1 MTAFAFSEKHLSQ
14 IPALQLLINLGYEYV
29 PPERALRLR
38 GGRLSNVVLD
48 EVLREQLKRINHI
61 TYKGGEYLFS
71 EENVQTAIQKLK
83 SVRYDGLQRT
93 NENVYDLLTLGTTL
107 EQTIEGDSK
116 SFNLRYI
123 DWEHAENN
131 VFHVTAEFAVERT
144 RSDETARPD
153 VVLFVNGIPLAV
165 IECKAPAE
173 ELEQAVSQQIRNQS
187 VTYIPQLFTFAQL
200 LVATNKNEARYGTVG
215 TTPPFWAQWRELRDE
230 PAAVAAAVNRPLEE
244 AAKAALFSGEFAAA
258 RAHFEAVEE
267 ADGREVTPQDET
279 IYSVCRPERLL
290 DLAYRFTLF
299 ENGEKR
305 VARYQQYFVVKST
318 LERVKA
324 LDENGARAG
333 GMVWHTQGSGK
344 SLTMVMLAR
353 SLALDPDISSPR
365 IVLVCDRDD
374 LDKQLKNTFAAC
386 GLAPQRATSGRNL
399 LKLVADDEETIVTT
413 IINKFESALEAKTYV
428 NDSPDVFM
436 LVDESH
442 RTNFGLLSARM
453 RQMFPRACYL
463 GFTGTPLM
471 KKERNNFLRFGGMIE
486 PSYSMKQ
493 AVDDKQV
500 VPLLYEG
507 RHVVMEQDQGAIDL
521 WFDRYTHGL
530 TDEQQADLKKK
541 YARAETISKADRV
554 VFMRAFDISEHFRT
568 NWQGTGFK
576 AQLAAPDKP
585 TALKYKECFDRIGDV
600 TSEVLISAPDMRE
613 GWGDVDDEPDDEVV
627 KFWQRMMAKYGDE
640 ASYNERIISRF
651 KNDPDT
657 PEILIVVAKLL
668 TGFDAPRNTVLYLCR
683 GLREHTLLQ
692 AVARVNRLHEGKE
705 FGYVVDYEG
714 TLGELDQALGMYDA
728 LDGFEDADLVET
740 IRAVQAEV
748 AKLPQRHADLL
759 AVFKTVEHT
768 HDEEAYE
775 RLLADQAVRDEFY
788 ERLSAYARSLG
799 VALSTEA
806 FVRDTSVEK
815 IRAYKAD
822 LRRFENLR
830 RSVRRRYAETVD
842 YGEYE
847 PKIKKLLDT
856 HISADE
862 VIQLNEPVNIF
873 DEAEFE
879 ELKAER
885 GVDAAGSKAARADAI
900 AHATKRVIDE
910 RMDED
915 PALYASFSQ
924 MIQEAIDAFLARRL
938 SDTEYLEAVADIRE
952 RVVAGRHDGAPPR
965 LQDDDA
971 ALAYF
976 GVIRP
981 VLQDAG
987 LDDDHGE
994 QVAIDAAM
1002 AVPDILRRHDKV
1014 HFWDDADAQ
1023 NRALNDL
1030 DDYFFDVVRD
1040 DAGAQLTT
1048 EAIDDLISR
1057 IMWVA
1062 RSRSGG

>member
-1 MTAFAFSEKHLSQ
+1 MTGVAFSEEYLSQ
-14 IPALQLLINLGYEYV
+14 IPALLLLINLGYEYV
-29 PPERALRLR
+29 PPNQALRLR
-38 GGRLSNVVLD
+38 GGRLSSVILD
-48 EVLREQLKRINHI
+48 EVLREQLKRINRI

-71 EENVQTAIQKLK
+71 EENVQTAIQELK

-116 SFNLRYI
+116 SFNLRYV
-123 DWEHAENN
+123 DWEHPENN
-131 VFHVTAEFAVERT
+131 IFHVTAEYAVERH
-144 RSDETARPD
+144 RSDETVRPD

-173 ELEQAVSQQIRNQS
+173 DLEQAISQQIRNQS
-187 VTYIPQLFTFAQL
+187 VEYIPQLFTFVQL
-200 LVATNKNEARYGTVG
+200 LVATNKNEAKYGTVG

-230 PAAVAAAVNRPLEE
+230 PEAVAAAVISPLDA
-244 AAKAALFSGEFAAA
+244 AAKAALFSGEFADACS
-258 RAHFEAVEE
+258 HFEAVEE
-267 ADGREVTPQDET
+267 AGGREVTPQDET
-279 IYSVCRPERLL
+279 IFSVCRPERLL

-324 LDENGARAG
+324 LDENCARAG

-353 SLALDPDISSPR
+353 SLALDPDIPSPR

-374 LDKQLKNTFAAC
+374 LDRQLKNTFAAC
-386 GLAPQRATSGRNL
+386 GLAPRRASSGRNL
-399 LKLVADDEETIVTT
+399 LKLVSGDAAIVTT
-413 IINKFESALEAKTYV
+413 LIHKFESALEAKTYV
-428 NDSPDVFM
+428 NDSSNVFI

-442 RTNFGLLSARM
+442 RTNFGSHSARM

-507 RHVVMEQDQGAIDL
+507 RHVVMDQDQTAIDL
-521 WFDRYTHGL
+521 WFDRYTRGL
-530 TDEQQADLKKK
+530 SVEQQADLKKK
-541 YARAETISKADRV
+541 YARAETLSKAGRV
-554 VFMRAFDISEHFRT
+554 VFMRAFDISEHFHA

-576 AQLAAPDKP
+576 AQLVAPNKR
-585 TALKYKECFDRIGDV
+585 TAITFKQCLDDIGDI
-600 TSEVLISAPDMRE
+600 TSEVLISGPDTRE
-613 GWGDVDDEPDDEVV
+613 GWSDVDDEPDSEVLR
-627 KFWQRMMAKYGDE
+627 FWQRMMAKYGDE
-640 ASYNERIISRF
+640 AAYNERIISRF
-651 KNDPDT
+651 KNDPST
-657 PEILIVVAKLL
+657 PEILIVVDKLL

-692 AVARVNRLHEGKE
+692 AVARVNRLCEGKE

-714 TLGELDQALGMYDA
+714 TLGDLDQALSMYDA

-759 AVFKTVEHT
+759 AVFKRVEHT

-775 RLLADQAVRDEFY
+775 RLLADQAIRDEFY

-806 FVRDTSVEK
+806 FVRDTSLEK

-885 GVDAAGSKAARADAI
+885 GVDGAGSQAARADAI
-900 AHATKRVIDE
+900 AHATKRVIDD

-915 PALYASFSQ
+915 PALFASFSE
-924 MIQEAIDAFLARRL
+924 MIQEAIDAFLARRM
-938 SDTEYLEAVADIRE
+938 SDAEYLDTVAEIRE
-952 RVVAGRHDGAPPR
+952 QVVAGRHDGAPIR
-965 LQDDDA
+965 LRGDDA
-971 ALAYF
+971 AMAYF

-994 QVAIDAAM
+994 DVAVDAAL

-1014 HFWDDADAQ
+1014 HFWDDRDAQ

-1040 DAGAQLTT
+1040 RAGAQVTV
-1048 EAIDDLISR
+1048 EVIDDLISR
-1057 IMWVA
+1057 IMRVA
-1062 RSRSGG
+1062 RSRSGA